1 MPGGDV
7 TPDESIRA
15 RPAERLSQHRP
26 FFTVSAT
33 LPRNPTRPPPAAH
46 VDQKEFLDL
55 EQSLYVG
62 IGGIKVS
69 NEAPKATTR
78 GEPACLRPIDGQ
90 AAPRPKEGTTE
101 TVTTVTATP
110 TTSAAPSVS
119 AANPL
124 NGRQHQQALVKLDR
138 MSDAQVQAAQKA
150 ASMKEAGSTSTP
162 SMCNSKPDSSKEE
175 AMETDTD
182 QSTPNAATGKKSEE
196 VTPQRRSGRSASG
209 SRSQKDTSSS
219 RTGKT
224 ASTSLGSKDQ
234 TAKSGTDKVQQA
246 LKKAGGLDPL
256 RPDLAP
262 IAKRSDAKSKK
273 AVDYRQEAFPA
284 LTLRVFQPGGE
295 HLREA
300 PAKPH
305 KAWVANTKATQAEVM
320 GHLRGLAQGGRRHA
334 KYRDHSHW
342 PRDWDDTL
350 QQLRASQEALQWLQE
365 EETHV
370 DEAHTGAILAT
381 IYALQQKRDEL
392 KEEVQKLKTHRTLR
406 RKQLWEARK
415 ETEEVQ
421 ARLDTAEKKLQRVEN
436 ALQQAVQ
443 ERDAARNGQSQEPA
457 GPLQAPPDQG
467 ML

>member
-1 MPGGDV
+1 MSVHKPPAARVTIAVLVNCEREPQYFPNLDVAKSAATASTWRGKKGKIVDGDGNYLGSDKNPIQAARQVLPRFFGSSNPAVEGIFKGWTAYRSSKVMWRPNPAMPGGDV

-219 RTGKT
+219 WTGKMAPT
-224 ASTSLGSKDQ
+224 P
-234 TAKSGTDKVQQA
+234 SG
-246 LKKAGGLDPL
+246 P
-256 RPDLAP
+256 
-262 IAKRSDAKSKK
+262 RS
-273 AVDYRQEAFPA
+273 
-284 LTLRVFQPGGE
+284 
-295 HLREA
+295 
-300 PAKPH
+300 
-305 KAWVANTKATQAEVM
+305 
-320 GHLRGLAQGGRRHA
+320 
-334 KYRDHSHW
+334 
-342 PRDWDDTL
+342 
-350 QQLRASQEALQWLQE
+350 
-365 EETHV
+365 
-370 DEAHTGAILAT
+370 
-381 IYALQQKRDEL
+381 
-392 KEEVQKLKTHRTLR
+392 
-406 RKQLWEARK
+406 
-415 ETEEVQ
+415 
-421 ARLDTAEKKLQRVEN
+421 
-436 ALQQAVQ
+436 
-443 ERDAARNGQSQEPA
+443 
-457 GPLQAPPDQG
+457 
-467 ML
+467 